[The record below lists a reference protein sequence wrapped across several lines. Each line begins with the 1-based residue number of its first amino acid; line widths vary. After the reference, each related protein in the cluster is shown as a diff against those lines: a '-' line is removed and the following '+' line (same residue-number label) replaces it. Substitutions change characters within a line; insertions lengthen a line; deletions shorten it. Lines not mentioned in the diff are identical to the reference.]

1 MLSVVYSRLALERA
15 VPTSKA
21 SGEIS
26 KEEAENIIAGIAI
39 YDDEDFDEPEYDE
52 EGHVTGVAS
61 EASSASPERKAKST
75 PEELAAKK
83 VRKVFVEVA
92 VPLPL
97 GMAAYPWQQHIP
109 IWLCPLTEGW
119 SCIHPQQHQPHQQ
132 QPPRP

>member
-1 MLSVVYSRLALERA
+1 MERA

-92 VPLPL
+92 VPIVPSPSAWLPTL
-97 GMAAYPWQQHIP
+97 GNSTS
-109 IWLCPLTEGW
+109 LFGCV
-119 SCIHPQQHQPHQQ
+119 
-132 QPPRP
+132 R